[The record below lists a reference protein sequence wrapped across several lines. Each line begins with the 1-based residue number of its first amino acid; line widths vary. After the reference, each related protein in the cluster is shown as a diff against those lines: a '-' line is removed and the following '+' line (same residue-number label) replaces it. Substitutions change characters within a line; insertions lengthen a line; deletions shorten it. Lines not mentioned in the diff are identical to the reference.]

1 MLKKVIIISVIFTLI
16 FMIPITVAG
25 AIVSNPIGFIGEIIF
40 GEGDTDK
47 VSKEVKDLYEE
58 LTKSE
63 IGIKC
68 KEYISNNTKD
78 QETKY
83 NDSYFFI
90 PLLLTLEEK
99 ASDKNNT
106 FESLNLSELLDNL
119 IDIRYKNNND
129 DDYILAVKKDIKFK
143 KLNNLSNTTIIMY
156 IKYFIE
162 GNTLGSEEVGGNSEI
177 GKAIANSALSK
188 QGCKYVWGASGPD
201 TFDCSGLVW
210 WACNEN
216 GVKFERTTAS
226 QLSKMGKSVKYE
238 ELQAGDIITFKTDP
252 SYVSHVGIYIGNGQ
266 MVHAPNSR
274 SVVRIDDIFNSS
286 YWTKVTYNYRR
297 LY

>member
-25 AIVSNPIGFIGEIIF
+25 AIVSDPIGFIGEIIF

-47 VSKEVKDLYEE
+47 VSKEVKDLYDEF
-58 LTKSE
+58 TKSE

-99 ASDKNNT
+99 AGDKNNT
-106 FESLNLSELLDNL
+106 FESLNLSELLDDL

-129 DDYILAVKKDIKFK
+129 EDYISVVKKDIKFK

-162 GNTLGSEEVGGNSEI
+162 GNTSGSVEGNSKI

-188 QGCKYVWGASGPD
+188 QGCKYVWGASGPNE
-201 TFDCSGLVW
+201 FDCSGLVW
-210 WACNEN
+210 WACKEN
-216 GVKFERTTAS
+216 DIKFERTTA
-226 QLSKMGKSVKYE
+226 QVLSTMGQKITKE
-238 ELQAGDIITFKTDP
+238 QLQAGDIITFKTDARH
-252 SYVSHVGIYIGNGQ
+252 VSHVGIYIGNGK